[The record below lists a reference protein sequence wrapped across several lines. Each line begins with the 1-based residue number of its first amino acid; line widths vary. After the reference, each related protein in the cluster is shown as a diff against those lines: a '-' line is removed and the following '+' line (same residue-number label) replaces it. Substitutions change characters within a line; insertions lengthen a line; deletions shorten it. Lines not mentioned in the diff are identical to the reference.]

1 MPRPPLLSHF
11 SWEPRAALSYW
22 RELAARRRLQHAR
35 TRAGLRGSYPRPRE
49 EGETGTHRGEEEED
63 KEGGRKPARRTGA
76 GGGRLAT
83 FSPPASAQGK
93 REPPAGPGEGGV
105 GGAARPGSAPGRARV
120 GWEAGLRVP
129 ASRRGWSRGRGAAG
143 VRPEPGL
150 LLLLLLLRGWRGRKL
165 GWGSRWGR
173 LLAGTQGLGCG
184 WGC

>member
-120 GWEAGLRVP
+120 GWEAGLWV
-129 ASRRGWSRGRGAAG
+129 A
-143 VRPEPGL
+143 L
-150 LLLLLLLRGWRGRKL
+150 LHGDHEFLKMACKVLQYVELSSNSQEENLT
-165 GWGSRWGR
+165 
-173 LLAGTQGLGCG
+173 ATFP
-184 WGC
+184 